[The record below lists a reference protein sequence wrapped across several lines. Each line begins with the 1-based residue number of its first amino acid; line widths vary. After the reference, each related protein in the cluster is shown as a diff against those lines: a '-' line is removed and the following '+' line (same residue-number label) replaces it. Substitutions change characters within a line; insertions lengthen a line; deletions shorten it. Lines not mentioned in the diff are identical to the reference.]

1 MMTNPNASNGMS
13 SPSIRVDLQLIADMV
28 DSNSRVLDLGCGEG
42 ILLDYLNRFKRVDG
56 RGMELSMAGVR
67 AAVAHGLSVIQG
79 DADTDLKEYPSGA
92 FDYVILSQTLQA
104 TREPKGVLEHMLRI
118 GRRAIVSFPNFG
130 NWRVRLSLLRHGRM
144 PVTDTLTYQWYD
156 TPNIHLCTIRD
167 FTQLCAELGIVVERA
182 ISLDSKGTIR
192 FDAGGRLANLLGE
205 QAVFLLRRR

>member
-1 MMTNPNASNGMS
+1 MS
-13 SPSIRVDLQLIADMV
+13 AASIRVDLQLIADMV
-28 DSNSRVLDLGCGEG
+28 DPNSRVLDLGCGEG
-42 ILLDYLNRFKRVDG
+42 ILLDYLNRFKQVDG

-79 DADTDLKEYPSGA
+79 DADTDLKDYPSGA

-130 NWRVRLSLLRHGRM
+130 HWRVRLSLLRHGRM
-144 PVTDTLTYQWYD
+144 PVTETLTYQWYD

-167 FTQLCAELGIVVERA
+167 FMALCDELGIVVERA
-182 ISLDSKGTIR
+182 ISLDSNGTMR

-205 QAVFLLRRR
+205 QAVFLLRKR